1 MADTILMHEDCNG
14 CWSMIKSKWT
24 PSRDQ
29 VVGGATAP
37 LTKKTFSYIYMMSIE
52 DVSAQ
57 GNYYTVDACLDS
69 DTEAC
74 ANDLI
79 VYAVHKAEPYF
90 YSLNDGFLGLSP
102 SRGIANSSKM
112 NFIQQ
117 MFDRGMIAKKQFGV
131 HTQMLNSTDSPSEIR
146 FGGYNKDLF
155 KSGHAQQWI
164 KTTGPMSWEVKISN
178 ADWHEDNIW
187 QGKHAL
193 IDPGYPFI
201 GLPAN
206 LFNDFESQLSLA
218 MKAHPEIE
226 FDCKRMDWC

>member
-1 MADTILMHEDCNG
+1 
-14 CWSMIKSKWT
+14 MIKSKWT

-29 VVGGATAP
+29 VVGGATIP

-57 GNYYTVDACLDS
+57 GHYYTVDACFDS

-131 HTQMLNSTDSPSEIR
+131 HT
-146 FGGYNKDLF
+146 
-155 KSGHAQQWI
+155 
-164 KTTGPMSWEVKISN
+164 
-178 ADWHEDNIW
+178 
-187 QGKHAL
+187 
-193 IDPGYPFI
+193 
-201 GLPAN
+201 
-206 LFNDFESQLSLA
+206 
-218 MKAHPEIE
+218 
-226 FDCKRMDWC
+226 